1 MLHFKCFELND
12 NLIRILKCYSK
23 ILTARQI
30 SDTFFCYYFEISTF
44 CICSQFKQC
53 NLITMDTPTRRSV
66 RVRQSVCYSDS
77 PNEEIVTNSATPT
90 RYSKRTNYQNDTGP
104 GTPSVTKTPTAKKS
118 VNRLDTAFSPKKLR
132 VTRTPSTAALES
144 IVSENS
150 PANIKVDTPTNSRKS
165 NRVCTPNRR
174 YSNINL
180 KINLKEK
187 SVQLIKDVN
196 SEGSVLTVNSS
207 SSEDEYENESTDKEN
222 IEKPTTLFDEMEDV
236 EGQKMY
242 SFKTPKKKDGMAMLA
257 SNTPKTPK
265 VDLVKS
271 SKTPKTPKTP
281 NLRRL
286 STIMKTPTS
295 SRSTP
300 NMPTK
305 TPTHVRNTIK
315 KSKSI

>member
-1 MLHFKCFELND
+1 MLLFEDSKFRFSKRAKQWIYDTLFC
-12 NLIRILKCYSK
+12 LFRKQYILH
-23 ILTARQI
+23 LLRFQ
-30 SDTFFCYYFEISTF
+30 
-44 CICSQFKQC
+44 QC

-77 PNEEIVTNSATPT
+77 PNQELVTNSAKPT
-90 RYSKRTNYQNDTGP
+90 RNSKRSNYKDDTDP
-104 GTPSVTKTPTAKKS
+104 GTQSVINTPTAKKS

-150 PANIKVDTPTNSRKS
+150 PANIKVDTPTSSRKS

-187 SVQLIKDVN
+187 SVQLIKDAN
-196 SEGSVLTVNSS
+196 SEESVSIVNSS
-207 SSEDEYENESTDKEN
+207 SSEDDHEDESTDKEN
-222 IEKPTTLFDEMEDV
+222 VEKPTTLFDEMEDV

-242 SFKTPKKKDGMAMLA
+242 SFKTPKKKDGMALLA

-265 VDLVKS
+265 VELKNS
-271 SKTPKTPKTP
+271 SKTPKTP

-286 STIMKTPTS
+286 STLMKTPTS

-305 TPTHVRNTIK
+305 TPTYVRNTIK
-315 KSKSI
+315 KSKSIK